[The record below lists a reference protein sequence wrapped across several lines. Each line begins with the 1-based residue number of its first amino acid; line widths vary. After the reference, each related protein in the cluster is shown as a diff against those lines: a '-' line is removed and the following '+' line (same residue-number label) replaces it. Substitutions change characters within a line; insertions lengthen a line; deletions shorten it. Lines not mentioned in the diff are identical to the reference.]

1 MPVCVDVLC
10 QSRFLYMA
18 LFRAVPTV
26 ARCPSRWLF
35 SSKLPISPRSSFTR
49 TGRCTAAKHVRHF
62 AQKSKFEE
70 HLEEIDVRKKS
81 RSPWL
86 LFHVAFWGFVA
97 LGVLD
102 YDNKKRTSHGFMP
115 CQLVAKVPVSTTAS
129 IFYLDP
135 FPEGQKF
142 WLWSATLALK
152 ADNADKMRKAW
163 REGILWS
170 VEVKQP
176 QLQILRQY
184 TPLPPS
190 AVDDK
195 EMRGFVKLL
204 IRNEPGGEMSSY
216 LHKLADKT
224 DVDVRGPN
232 HTFQPGDDVR
242 QMVFFAGGTGI
253 APALQAAHALL
264 GDHKVNRTVD
274 PADLATR
281 KLHILWAN
289 RTRSDCLGGHND
301 SAPGPLQPHQ
311 PKPQSPLQSKGTG
324 FWTKLGFGSEPV
336 HVPIEAAPVPVP
348 APSST
353 VVPDTIDTPKESNLI
368 VRELEA
374 LKAKYPGQVTVD
386 YYVDEENTWI
396 DQNIVSKALAR
407 LNDREVSDVRDFL
420 SPGQRQVLISGPPG
434 FISYLAGPKI
444 WADGMEQQGPLSGL
458 IREALSNA
466 HQDMTVWKI

>member
-1 MPVCVDVLC
+1 MAFCVDVLYP
-10 QSRFLYMA
+10 SRFLYMA
-18 LFRAVPTV
+18 LFWAVPTV

-35 SSKLPISPRSSFTR
+35 SSILPISPRSSFTR
-49 TGRCTAAKHVRHF
+49 TGRCTVAKHVRHF

-70 HLEEIDVRKKS
+70 HLEEIDVRK
-81 RSPWL
+81 RNLSPWS
-86 LFHVAFWGFVA
+86 LFHAALWSIVA

-102 YDNKKRTSHGFMP
+102 YYEKKHASHGFMP
-115 CQLVAKVPVSTTAS
+115 CKLVAKVPVSTTAS

-135 FPEGQKF
+135 FPEGQGY
-142 WLWSATLALK
+142 WLWRANLALK

-163 REGILWS
+163 REGTLWNI
-170 VEVKQP
+170 EVKQP

-195 EMRGFVKLL
+195 EKKACVKLL
-204 IRNEPGGEMSSY
+204 IRNEPSGEMSSY

-224 DVDVRGPN
+224 EVDVRGPN

-242 QMVFFAGGTGI
+242 QIVFFAGGTGI

-301 SAPGPLQPHQ
+301 SAPEPLQPHQ
-311 PKPQSPLQSKGTG
+311 PKPQSPPQSKGTG
-324 FWTKLGFGSEPV
+324 FWTKLGFVSEPV
-336 HVPIEAAPVPVP
+336 RVPIEPASVPVP
-348 APSST
+348 TPSSM
-353 VVPDTIDTPKESNLI
+353 VSETIDTPKESNLI
-368 VRELEA
+368 VKELEA

-386 YYVDEENTWI
+386 YFVDEENTWI
-396 DQNIVSKALAR
+396 DMNTVSKALAR
-407 LNDREVSDVRDFL
+407 LNDREVSDVRDII
-420 SPGQRQVLISGPPG
+420 SSGQRQVLISGPPG

-444 WADGMEQQGPLSGL
+444 WANGMEQQGPVNGL
-458 IREALSNA
+458 IREALSSA